1 MYLTMVPLHLTAGQ
15 EARHQVV
22 DHHLLGDLLWV
33 VADVGDR
40 LEHVYVQA
48 APGRLGVVLYLLA
61 DSPRSA
67 RPVALAICRRALR
80 TSPLLRGWRVAEG
93 PGSSAP

>member
-1 MYLTMVPLHLTAGQ
+1 MHLTMVPLHLTASQ
-15 EARHQVV
+15 EAGHQVV

-33 VADVGDR
+33 VADVGDH

-48 APGRLGVVLYLLA
+48 APGRLGIVLYLLA

-67 RPVALAICRRALR
+67 RAVALAICRRALH
-80 TSPLLRGWRVAEG
+80 TSPLLCGWRVAEG
-93 PGSSAP
+93 PGIDAP